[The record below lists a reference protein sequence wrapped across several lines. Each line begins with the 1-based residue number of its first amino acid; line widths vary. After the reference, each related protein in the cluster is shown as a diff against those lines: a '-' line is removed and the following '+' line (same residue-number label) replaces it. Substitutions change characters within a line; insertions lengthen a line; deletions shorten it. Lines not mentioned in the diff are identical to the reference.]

1 MDSNSYKYQRKEL
14 ELKALLEI
22 TQAINENQSE
32 EVLINIFKFTCLVH
46 LEIKSL
52 ILYVAKEEDFEQRI
66 VHGVKSKTP
75 FFLSQKFIKE
85 DKLTGNGTF
94 TYTFMSQSYTDAFT
108 YSVLD
113 QKITLILDGT
123 AEIFSVT
130 KYEKD
135 RMEMV
140 DTEGDLWVLD
150 PK

>member
-1 MDSNSYKYQRKEL
+1 MKKGLLMLLIAVLAVASSCSKDAKINKRLDGEWKVVTIGGIAPEIDESYT
-14 ELKALLEI
+14 LKF
-22 TQAINENQSE
+22 N
-32 EVLINIFKFTCLVH
+32 
-46 LEIKSL
+46 
-52 ILYVAKEEDFEQRI
+52 
-66 VHGVKSKTP
+66 
-75 FFLSQKFIKE
+75 KE

-94 TYTFMSQSYTDAFT
+94 TYTFMGQSFTDAFT

-123 AEIFSVT
+123 AEIWSVT

-140 DTEGDLWVLD
+140 DTDGDVWVLD

>member
-1 MDSNSYKYQRKEL
+1 LVAVLAVVSSCSKDAKINRRLDGEWTVATIGGVAPEATESY
-14 ELKALLEI
+14 
-22 TQAINENQSE
+22 
-32 EVLINIFKFTCLVH
+32 VM
-46 LEIKSL
+46 
-52 ILYVAKEEDFEQRI
+52 
-66 VHGVKSKTP
+66 
-75 FFLSQKFIKE
+75 KFIKE

-140 DTEGDLWVLD
+140 DTDGDLWVLD

>member
-1 MDSNSYKYQRKEL
+1 MKKGLLVLLVAVLAVVSSCSKDAKINRRLDGEWTVATIGGVAPEATESY
-14 ELKALLEI
+14 
-22 TQAINENQSE
+22 
-32 EVLINIFKFTCLVH
+32 VM
-46 LEIKSL
+46 
-52 ILYVAKEEDFEQRI
+52 
-66 VHGVKSKTP
+66 
-75 FFLSQKFIKE
+75 KFIKE

>member
-1 MDSNSYKYQRKEL
+1 MKKGLLVLLVAVLAVVSSCSKDAKINRRLDGEWTVAIIGGVAPEATESY
-14 ELKALLEI
+14 
-22 TQAINENQSE
+22 
-32 EVLINIFKFTCLVH
+32 VM
-46 LEIKSL
+46 
-52 ILYVAKEEDFEQRI
+52 
-66 VHGVKSKTP
+66 
-75 FFLSQKFIKE
+75 KFIKE

>member
-1 MDSNSYKYQRKEL
+1 MKKGLLVLLVAVLAVVSSCSKDAKINRRLDGEWTVATIGGVAPEATESY
-14 ELKALLEI
+14 
-22 TQAINENQSE
+22 
-32 EVLINIFKFTCLVH
+32 VM
-46 LEIKSL
+46 
-52 ILYVAKEEDFEQRI
+52 
-66 VHGVKSKTP
+66 
-75 FFLSQKFIKE
+75 KFIKE

-130 KYEKD
+130 KYEND

>member
-1 MDSNSYKYQRKEL
+1 MKNGLLIILVAVLAITSSCSKDAKINRRLDGEWKVVTIGGVAPALDESYTL
-14 ELKALLEI
+14 
-22 TQAINENQSE
+22 
-32 EVLINIFKFTCLVH
+32 
-46 LEIKSL
+46 
-52 ILYVAKEEDFEQRI
+52 
-66 VHGVKSKTP
+66 
-75 FFLSQKFIKE
+75 KFIKE

-94 TYTFMSQSYTDAFT
+94 TYTFMGQSFTDAFT

-123 AEIFSVT
+123 AEIWSVT

-140 DTEGDLWVLD
+140 DIDGDVWVLD

>member
-1 MDSNSYKYQRKEL
+1 MKKGLLVLLVAVLAVVSSCSKDAKINRRLYGEWTVATIGGVAPEATESY
-14 ELKALLEI
+14 
-22 TQAINENQSE
+22 
-32 EVLINIFKFTCLVH
+32 VM
-46 LEIKSL
+46 
-52 ILYVAKEEDFEQRI
+52 
-66 VHGVKSKTP
+66 
-75 FFLSQKFIKE
+75 KFIKE

>member
-1 MDSNSYKYQRKEL
+1 MKKGLLVLLVAVVAVVSSCSKDAKINRRLDGEWTVATIGGVAPEATESY
-14 ELKALLEI
+14 
-22 TQAINENQSE
+22 
-32 EVLINIFKFTCLVH
+32 VM
-46 LEIKSL
+46 
-52 ILYVAKEEDFEQRI
+52 
-66 VHGVKSKTP
+66 
-75 FFLSQKFIKE
+75 KFIKE

-113 QKITLILDGT
+113 QKITIILDGT

-135 RMEMV
+135 RMEMI
-140 DTEGDLWVLD
+140 DTDGDLWVLD

>member
-1 MDSNSYKYQRKEL
+1 MKKGLLVLLVAILAVVSSCSKDAKINRRLDGEWTVATIGGVAPEATESY
-14 ELKALLEI
+14 
-22 TQAINENQSE
+22 
-32 EVLINIFKFTCLVH
+32 VM
-46 LEIKSL
+46 
-52 ILYVAKEEDFEQRI
+52 
-66 VHGVKSKTP
+66 
-75 FFLSQKFIKE
+75 KFIKE

-140 DTEGDLWVLD
+140 DTDGDLWVLD